1 MNLDATSKCVAITVS
16 KSCIFKTHT
25 AYPTTTIVLTQLLDL
40 NSALLSICFMLFLG
54 FTDDVLEWPWR
65 FKLFLPSVASLP
77 LLCCYEGSTSIVVP
91 IPLRSYLMHA
101 GELTTFG
108 KLLCRLVV
116 VDENAD
122 GSIINLGTFYLAYM
136 GLLSVFCT
144 NAINIYAGINGLEV
158 GQSYIIGCAVLYHN
172 FIEIQSNGESAENHV
187 FSAMIVV
194 SFLGVST
201 ALLRYNWFPAS
212 VFVGDTYC
220 YFAGMTFAVVGIL
233 GHFSKTLLLFFIP
246 QILNFVWSV
255 PQLFRFVPCPKHR
268 LPKFNAKT
276 GLMEPSMVVIS
287 TTSGGKRKKVEMA
300 NMTLINVFLQL
311 FGPMHEQTL
320 CIALLAFQS
329 FCCGL
334 GMYIRYNLAQIVFD
348 Y

>member
-1 MNLDATSKCVAITVS
+1 MQ
-16 KSCIFKTHT
+16 H
-25 AYPTTTIVLTQLLDL
+25 
-40 NSALLSICFMLFLG
+40 
-54 FTDDVLEWPWR
+54 
-65 FKLFLPSVASLP
+65 
-77 LLCCYEGSTSIVVP
+77 
-91 IPLRSYLMHA
+91 
-101 GELTTFG
+101 GELTAVG
-108 KLLCRLVV
+108 KYLCRIVV

-122 GSIINLGTFYLAYM
+122 GSIVNLGTFYLIYM

-172 FIEIQSNGESAENHV
+172 FVEILANGESAENHV
-187 FSAMIVV
+187 FSAMIVL

-201 ALLRYNWFPAS
+201 ALLRYNWYPAS

-246 QILNFVWSV
+246 QLINFCWSM
-255 PQLFRFVPCPKHR
+255 PQIFGFVPCPKHR

-276 GLMEPSMVVIS
+276 GLMEPSRVVD
-287 TTSGGKRKKVEMA
+287 TRKDGEKKVEMA
-300 NMTLINVFLQL
+300 NMTLINIFLQL
-311 FGPMHEQTL
+311 FGPMQEQTL
-320 CIALLAFQS
+320 CIALLILQS
-329 FCCGL
+329 FCCAFGL
-334 GMYIRYNLAQIVFD
+334 YFRYNLAQVIFD